1 MQSVTATS
9 SLHSFHLS
17 YLEFVWLQ
25 NNQGY
30 VLLSQPRLPL
40 LAVYHMGVW
49 ICDSCQLVK
58 WLLCLSEFQIICIVP
73 TSVIWLIVFFNCF
86 EFVPAS
92 VIWPIVFFLT
102 ALHFVH
108 PHFYNWQSEQE
119 FFLLAPYF
127 LFLFVCGSVTW
138 CLFMSVVFIYSRI
151 YYMQFIH
158 WIHHLMSIVFYLKWN
173 QIKINF
179 DVFLVHKVKNVNFPD
194 MIRKKKKPD

>member
-1 MQSVTATS
+1 MRSVTATS
-9 SLHSFHLS
+9 SLHSFQLS

-25 NNQGY
+25 NDQGY

-86 EFVPAS
+86 ELVPTS
-92 VIWPIVFFLT
+92 VIWPIVFFIT

-108 PHFYNWQSEQE
+108 SHLYNWQSEQE
-119 FFLLAPYF
+119 FFLF
-127 LFLFVCGSVTW
+127 LFLFVCGSMTL
-138 CLFMSVVFIYSRI
+138 CLFMSIVLIYSII
-151 YYMQFIH
+151 YYSAIHTLNTPFALFFI
-158 WIHHLMSIVFYLKWN
+158 
-173 QIKINF
+173 
-179 DVFLVHKVKNVNFPD
+179 
-194 MIRKKKKPD
+194 